1 MNTSMQMKVGQ
12 LPVAQQEQDET
23 IDDTESDA
31 VDQYI
36 YRDHDI
42 RFSQNPLAKRKDVN
56 MVKNN
61 GSISSR

>member
-36 YRDHDI
+36 
-42 RFSQNPLAKRKDVN
+42 QNPLAKRKDVN

>member
-1 MNTSMQMKVGQ
+1 MNTSMHMKVGQ

-36 YRDHDI
+36 
-42 RFSQNPLAKRKDVN
+42 
-56 MVKNN
+56 
-61 GSISSR
+61 

>member
-36 YRDHDI
+36 
-42 RFSQNPLAKRKDVN
+42 
-56 MVKNN
+56 
-61 GSISSR
+61 